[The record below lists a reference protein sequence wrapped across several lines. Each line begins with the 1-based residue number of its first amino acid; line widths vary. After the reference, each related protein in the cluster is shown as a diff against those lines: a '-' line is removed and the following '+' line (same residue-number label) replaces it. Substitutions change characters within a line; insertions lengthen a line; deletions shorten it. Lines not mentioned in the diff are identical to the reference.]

1 MSGNTFAAGRGPR
14 IGFFGLLGSG
24 NLGNDGSLEA
34 FLAFLDKV
42 YPDAEIDFLC
52 AGPEAIE
59 ARYGLPA
66 TRMHWNRGEYSTA
79 SSPRAVALK
88 GIGKIVDAFRTAAW
102 VRRHDV
108 VVVPGM
114 GVLEGG
120 LPLRWWGFPYSLLLL
135 TASGRLVGTKVAL
148 VSVGANTEGRRMTRR
163 VFTLA
168 ARLAHYRSFR
178 DQMSKD
184 AMRATGLG
192 IADDLVYPDLAFAL
206 PIPTRRSATPPGQPT
221 TVGVGVM
228 TYHGSNDD
236 RDRADEV
243 YAHYVAKLTQFVH
256 WLIEQG
262 HRVRLLT
269 GDHEDEQVS
278 AEILADVRTRR
289 PDLDPSCLVAE
300 PPRSLDELMEQM
312 AALDTVVAT
321 RFHNVVCALM
331 LSKPTVS
338 IGYAGKNDVLMA
350 GMGLAEFC
358 QSIRT
363 LDVDRLISQYTALES
378 RRDVVGQA
386 MDDRNAV
393 NRRLLEEQYALLSST
408 VFPAGPAEAE
418 VLEGRS

>member
-1 MSGNTFAAGRGPR
+1 MSDDSFSTPPKGGPR
-14 IGFFGLLGSG
+14 IGFFGLLGHG

-34 FLAFLDKV
+34 FLAYLAKS

-52 AGPEAIE
+52 SGPEVVE
-59 ARYGLPA
+59 ERYGLPA
-66 TRMHWNRGEYSTA
+66 TRMNWNRDEYNTA
-79 SSPRAVALK
+79 SSPRLVALK
-88 GIGKIVDAFRTAAW
+88 GIGKLVDFFWTASW

-148 VSVGANTEGRRMTRR
+148 VSVGANTSGRRMTRR

-168 ARLAHYRSFR
+168 ARLAYYRSYR
-178 DQMSKD
+178 DQLSKD
-184 AMRATGLG
+184 AMRTTGLG
-192 IADDLVYPDLAFAL
+192 NVDDPVYPDLAFSL
-206 PIPTRRSATPPGQPT
+206 PIPAVRSATPAGEPT

-228 TYHGSNDD
+228 TYRGTDDD
-236 RDRADEV
+236 RDRAEEVFDE
-243 YAHYVAKLTQFVH
+243 YVAKMTRFVH
-256 WLIEQG
+256 WLVDHG

-269 GDHEDEQVS
+269 GDHEDELVS
-278 AEILADVRTRR
+278 AAILADVREKR
-289 PDLDPSCLVAE
+289 PELDPSWVVE
-300 PPRSLDELMEQM
+300 DPPKSLDDLMEQM

-338 IGYAGKNDVLMA
+338 IGYAAKNDVLMA
-350 GMGLAEFC
+350 DMGLAEFC
-358 QSIRT
+358 QNIRS

-378 RRDVVGQA
+378 RRDVVGPA
-386 MDDRNAV
+386 MDERNAV
-393 NRRLLEEQYALLSST
+393 NRSRLEDQYDVLSSK
-408 VFPAGPAEAE
+408 VFPKPADT
-418 VLEGRS
+418 LEGRS

>member
-1 MSGNTFAAGRGPR
+1 MSDDSFTTAAKGGPR
-14 IGFFGLLGSG
+14 IGFFGLLGHG

-34 FLAFLDKV
+34 FLAYLAKS

-52 AGPEAIE
+52 SGPEVVE

-66 TRMHWNRGEYSTA
+66 TRMNWNRDEYSTA
-79 SSPRAVALK
+79 SSLRSVALK
-88 GIGKIVDAFRTAAW
+88 GIGKIVDFFWTASW

-135 TASGRLVGTKVAL
+135 TASGRVVGTKVAL
-148 VSVGANTEGRRMTRR
+148 VSVGANTSGRRMARR
-163 VFTLA
+163 VFTRA
-168 ARLAHYRSFR
+168 ARLASYRSFR
-178 DQMSKD
+178 DQLSKD

-192 IADDLVYPDLAFAL
+192 IADDPVYPDLAFSL
-206 PIPTRRSATPPGQPT
+206 PIPAVRSATPPGQPT

-228 TYHGSNDD
+228 TYRGTDDD
-236 RDRADEV
+236 RDRAEEV
-243 YAHYVAKLTQFVH
+243 YDEYVAKMTRFVH
-256 WLIEQG
+256 WLVENG

-269 GDHEDEQVS
+269 GDHEDELVS
-278 AEILADVRTRR
+278 AAILADVRKNR
-289 PDLDPSCLVAE
+289 PELDPSWVVE
-300 PPRSLDELMEQM
+300 DPPKSLDELMEQM

-338 IGYAGKNDVLMA
+338 IGYAAKNDVLMA
-350 GMGLAEFC
+350 DMGLAEFC
-358 QSIRT
+358 QHIRS

-378 RRDVVGQA
+378 RRDVVGPV
-386 MDDRNAV
+386 MDERNAV
-393 NRRLLEEQYALLSST
+393 NRSLLEDQYGVLSSE
-408 VFPAGPAEAE
+408 VFPKPSES
-418 VLEGRS
+418 LEGRS